1 MNAKMKMVRGSLSLA
16 ALAVV
21 SCAGSLEAQ
30 AQPLRDSAGAH
41 ELEVLVDGSPAPR
54 FLQAGES
61 YILGQMGRR
70 YTLRVW
76 NRSHRRVEAVV
87 SVDGRDVVDGK
98 PGDYRRKR
106 GYLIPAG
113 SFVDIDGWR
122 LSDHQAAAF
131 RFTSVADSYA
141 GRTGGARNVGVIGVA
156 VFPERFQP
164 PRPILRSPLPYESR
178 NRGAAD
184 EAKGAPSAPPPAA
197 AESEAGPMARADRE
211 RSSSQRPGLGTQFGE
226 SMHSPIQE
234 VSFVRENPHHPS
246 TILGLRYN
254 DRGGLLALGIDVDGR
269 HGYGHDDTWLRGTA
283 SPFPVSQRRYS
294 APPPGWNR

>member
-1 MNAKMKMVRGSLSLA
+1 MNAKHKLPSTLTLSLSA
-16 ALAVV
+16 ALVW
-21 SCAGSLEAQ
+21 SCAGRIEMAE

-41 ELEVLVDGSPAPR
+41 ELEVLVDGSPAQR
-54 FLQAGES
+54 FFHAGES
-61 YILGQMGRR
+61 YILGQMGQR

-76 NRSHRRVEAVV
+76 NRSPRRVEAVV

-106 GYLIPAG
+106 GYLVPAG

-122 LSDHQAAAF
+122 LSEQQAAAF

-156 VFPERFQP
+156 IFPERHQP
-164 PRPILRSPLPYESR
+164 PRPILRAPLPYDSR
-178 NRGAAD
+178 NRGAAR
-184 EAKGAPSAPPPAA
+184 EAEAPSAAPASPSA
-197 AESEAGPMARADRE
+197 SGDMARSE
-211 RSSSQRPGLGTQFGE
+211 RAPSARPGLGTQFGE
-226 SMHSPIQE
+226 SVHSPIHE
-234 VSFVRENPHHPS
+234 VTFVRENPHHPS

-254 DRGGLLALGIDVDGR
+254 DRSGLYALGIDVDG
-269 HGYGHDDTWLRGTA
+269 HQGSGHDEGWLRGTA
-283 SPFPVSQRRYS
+283 NPFPVSHRRYA